1 MSKTIRREV
10 TKPKVKPIPRKNNRN
25 SQKAEFAQFTRR

>member
-10 TKPKVKPIPRKNNRN
+10 TKPKVKAIPRKHKRN
-25 SQKAEFAQFTRR
+25 AQKAEFMQFTRR